1 MGTYVPPDCS
11 SVAPAGV
18 ALAGA
23 NNLSVSTSPPPGEPG
38 QDTTFPELLPLL
50 SPPVDASPAVPAE
63 RSRRRWRVPA
73 VPVLAALIGVV
84 LMSGILVAVDHG
96 SAAEAVAG
104 AASVATATP
113 AAAVE
118 DLPVPPTT
126 ATTTLPLAAPAPRT
140 RPIAP
145 PANPTA
151 PAPIVKI
158 GEIRIPKIGLV
169 HPIFEGVTLTVI
181 DHGPG
186 HWPGSAVPGQL
197 GNAVFAGHRVTHT
210 HPFRNLDQLVPG
222 DEIQFVMP
230 DGTYTYRMT
239 QQQIVNPNDTWIVNP
254 TPTATLTLFACHPPG
269 SATHRIV
276 IRADYVGKS

>member
-1 MGTYVPPDCS
+1 
-11 SVAPAGV
+11 
-18 ALAGA
+18 
-23 NNLSVSTSPPPGEPG
+23 
-38 QDTTFPELLPLL
+38 
-50 SPPVDASPAVPAE
+50 
-63 RSRRRWRVPA
+63 VPA

-84 LMSGILVAVDHG
+84 MMSGIVVAVDHG
-96 SAAEAVAG
+96 SSAEAVAG
-104 AASVATATP
+104 AASASTAAP
-113 AAAVE
+113 AAMVE

-126 ATTTLPLAAPAPRT
+126 TTTLPLGAPAPRT

-210 HPFRNLDQLVPG
+210 HPFRNLDKLVPG

-276 IRADYVGKS
+276 IRADYVGTS

>member
-18 ALAGA
+18 ASGRA
-23 NNLSVSTSPPPGEPG
+23 NNLCVSTSPPPGEPG
-38 QDTTFPELLPLL
+38 PDTLESHPSGSPELLHSL
-50 SPPVDASPAVPAE
+50 SPPAE

-73 VPVLAALIGVV
+73 VPVLAALIAVV
-84 LMSGILVAVDHG
+84 MMSGVIVAVDHG
-96 SAAEAVAG
+96 SSAEAVAG
-104 AASVATATP
+104 AAP
-113 AAAVE
+113 AASAAPAAMVE

-126 ATTTLPLAAPAPRT
+126 TTTLPLGAPAPRT

-210 HPFRNLDQLVPG
+210 HPFRNIDQLVPG

-239 QQQIVNPNDTWIVNP
+239 QQQIVTPADTWIVNP

-276 IRADYVGKS
+276 VRADYVGKS

>member
-1 MGTYVPPDCS
+1 M
-11 SVAPAGV
+11 
-18 ALAGA
+18 
-23 NNLSVSTSPPPGEPG
+23 STSPPPGEPG
-38 QDTTFPELLPLL
+38 PGVRL
-50 SPPVDASPAVPAE
+50 
-63 RSRRRWRVPA
+63 RRRWRVPA
-73 VPVLAALIGVV
+73 APVLAALIVVV
-84 LMSGILVAVDHG
+84 LMSGLIVAVDHVG
-96 SAAEAVAG
+96 SAGAVA
-104 AASVATATP
+104 
-113 AAAVE
+113 AAAAAPPTTGPAPAFD

-126 ATTTLPLAAPAPRT
+126 VTTLPPAAAAAPAPRT
-140 RPIAP
+140 TPIPP

-169 HPIFEGVTLTVI
+169 HPIYEGVTLTVI

-186 HWPGSAVPGQL
+186 HWPGSAMPGQL

-210 HPFRNLDQLVPG
+210 HPFRNLDKLVPG

>member
-1 MGTYVPPDCS
+1 
-11 SVAPAGV
+11 
-18 ALAGA
+18 
-23 NNLSVSTSPPPGEPG
+23 
-38 QDTTFPELLPLL
+38 
-50 SPPVDASPAVPAE
+50 
-63 RSRRRWRVPA
+63 
-73 VPVLAALIGVV
+73 
-84 LMSGILVAVDHG
+84 
-96 SAAEAVAG
+96 EAVAG
-104 AASVATATP
+104 AASVAAATP

-140 RPIAP
+140 TPTPP

-169 HPIFEGVTLTVI
+169 HPVFEGVTLTVI

-239 QQQIVNPNDTWIVNP
+239 QQQIVTPSDTWIVNP
-254 TPTATLTLFACHPPG
+254 TPTATLTLFGCHPPG
-269 SATHRIV
+269 SATHRLV
-276 IRADYVGKS
+276 IRGEYVGKTWALGGV